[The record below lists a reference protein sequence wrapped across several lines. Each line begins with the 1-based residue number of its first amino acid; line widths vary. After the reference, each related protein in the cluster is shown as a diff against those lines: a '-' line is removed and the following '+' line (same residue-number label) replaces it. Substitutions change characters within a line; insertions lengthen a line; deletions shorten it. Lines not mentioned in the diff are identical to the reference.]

1 MKRLCGIVS
10 GTFFARVCC
19 LFFVSLFLLPPC
31 GAGAETPLS
40 LSDSRLR
47 DRIEVLE
54 TAFLHRNEGARMEAE
69 GNIPGAIEAYGKS
82 ASLYPDPALDLKIR
96 SFRPDLQALRDRI
109 AFLEGLLAAQ
119 KPGGSAT
126 ASAPPRMLA
135 ISGEVPSGEDN
146 ADWKTYSDL
155 PAEKK
160 AIEESFDRFR
170 SALKAGDIRSASE
183 CVDED
188 RREVYASLF
197 GRKPEAMPSFAGLL
211 EQAEMS
217 FLSAPERADPAASST
232 QRTSEYA
239 VDVDGFT
246 FYVRWIKR
254 DGKWVLFD
262 F

>member
-1 MKRLCGIVS
+1 MKRCCGVVS
-10 GTFFARVCC
+10 GKFFARMCC
-19 LFFVSLFLLPPC
+19 VLFVPLLLLP
-31 GAGAETPLS
+31 AWAATPLS

-47 DRIEVLE
+47 NRIEVLE
-54 TAFLHRNEGARMEAE
+54 TALVLRNEGARMEAE
-69 GNIPGAIEAYGKS
+69 GNIPGAMEAYGKS
-82 ASLYPDPALDLKIR
+82 AALYPDPALEQKIR

-109 AFLEGLLAAQ
+109 ASLEGLLAAQ
-119 KPGGSAT
+119 KPGGQLT
-126 ASAPPRMLA
+126 ASVPPRMPA
-135 ISGEVPSGEDN
+135 ISGEVRPGEEN
-146 ADWKTYSDL
+146 ADWKTYPDL

-160 AIEESFDRFR
+160 AIEESLGGFR
-170 SALKAGDIRSASE
+170 SALEAGDIRSASE
-183 CVDED
+183 YVDED

-197 GRKPEAMPSFAGLL
+197 GRKPEAMPSFAALL

-217 FLSAPERADPAASST
+217 FLSAPENSDPAASST

-239 VDVDGFT
+239 VNVDGFT

>member
-1 MKRLCGIVS
+1 MKRSCGIVS
-10 GTFFARVCC
+10 GKFFARACC
-19 LFFVSLFLLPPC
+19 FFLVPLFLLSPW
-31 GAGAETPLS
+31 GAGAATPLS
-40 LSDSRLR
+40 LSGSRLR

-54 TAFLHRNEGARMEAE
+54 AALLHRNEGARMEAE
-69 GNIPGAIEAYGKS
+69 GNIPGAIEAYSKS
-82 ASLYPDPALDLKIR
+82 TGLYPDPALEQKIR

-109 AFLEGLLAAQ
+109 ASLEGLLAAQ
-119 KPGGSAT
+119 KPGGQLT
-126 ASAPPRMLA
+126 ASVPPRMPA
-135 ISGEVPSGEDN
+135 ISGEVRPGEEN
-146 ADWKTYSDL
+146 ADWKTYPDL

-160 AIEESFDRFR
+160 AIEESLGGFC
-170 SALKAGDIRSASE
+170 SALEAGDIRSASE
-183 CVDED
+183 YVDED

-197 GRKPEAMPSFAGLL
+197 GRKPEAMPSFAALL

-217 FLSAPERADPAASST
+217 FLSAPENSDPAASST

-239 VDVDGFT
+239 VSVDGFT